1 MTIASATCR
10 RRNGSPS
17 GWLGDK
23 EPDLVRIERDTP
35 PMSREI
41 WLMVH
46 PELRELTR
54 IRAVMDWLEK
64 LSARL

>member
-1 MTIASATCR
+1 VLPTTV
-10 RRNGSPS
+10 
-17 GWLGDK
+17 GDK
-23 EPDLVRIERDTP
+23 EPDLVRVERGAP
-35 PMSREI
+35 PMTREI

-54 IRAVMDWLEK
+54 IQVVMDWLET